1 MKENHAVNS
10 QEAAFGWNGEL
21 SQVMRR
27 KIVEER
33 VEARSLSV
41 IFRHNE
47 TFKIVEDVKKIIVV
61 DLLRKKCDCGE

>member
-10 QEAAFGWNGEL
+10 QEAALGWNGEL

-27 KIVEER
+27 KIVEGR

-47 TFKIVEDVKKIIVV
+47 TFEIVEDVKKIIVV
-61 DLLRKKCDCGE
+61 DMLRKKCDCGE